1 MRIMQ
6 PRIGFLLIC
15 AALIATGVSTM
26 AVAAQGQSSEPL
38 CYSTCP
44 TSTWITQASELI
56 RYGNE
61 ELQVFHVTVSAA
73 VPGVRRAP
81 TGTVAI
87 KSGSTTLCTIVLSA
101 ARGFCSP
108 SPNALPPGLHSVR
121 GYYSGDAFFS
131 ASESNVKT
139 FQIRGFGFG
148 KTAES

>member
-1 MRIMQ
+1 MQ

-15 AALIATGVSTM
+15 AALIATGVSSM
-26 AVAAQGQSSEPL
+26 AVAAQSQSSEPL

-44 TSTWITQASELI
+44 TSAWITQASDLI

-61 ELQVFHVTVSAA
+61 QLQVFHVTVSAA

-101 ARGFCSP
+101 ARGSCTP
-108 SPNALPPGLHSVR
+108 TPRALPPGFHSVR
-121 GYYSGDAFFS
+121 GYYSGDATFS
-131 ASESNVKT
+131 ACESNVKT
-139 FQIRGFGFG
+139 FQIRGFGF
-148 KTAES
+148 S